1 MKYIAKHV
9 QRKIHILHLLSSSL
23 FSMKATKRLLDATR
37 YILFLILIGTL
48 EVEAMSTLAKRLLRD
63 ISPSRELAIALEDA
77 DLEYGNWIWLKVLSM

>member
-1 MKYIAKHV
+1 
-9 QRKIHILHLLSSSL
+9 
-23 FSMKATKRLLDATR
+23 MKATKRLLDATR

>member
-1 MKYIAKHV
+1 M
-9 QRKIHILHLLSSSL
+9 
-23 FSMKATKRLLDATR
+23 DATR

>member
-1 MKYIAKHV
+1 
-9 QRKIHILHLLSSSL
+9 
-23 FSMKATKRLLDATR
+23 LDATR
-37 YILFLILIGTL
+37 YILSLILIGTL